1 MPTIQFKKLNVPNI
15 TDSSHTVLATPRS
28 SQELEFSVRPF
39 TRTCQCFYCYFTRTH
54 SALLCPS
61 SHPNIIHTPFLHLVL
76 LPQHGAFD
84 TYFYYYVTFPHIKI
98 TQGISLF
105 ACYYLLSIMHHT
117 AKQIFTQ
124 AFLCTKV
131 RRPLRVEKQGSS
143 KMLTFGKVE

>member
-1 MPTIQFKKLNVPNI
+1 MFLLLL
-15 TDSSHTVLATPRS
+15 HTHTQRPALPRLS
-28 SQELEFSVRPF
+28 PQ
-39 TRTCQCFYCYFTRTH
+39 H
-54 SALLCPS
+54 
-61 SHPNIIHTPFLHLVL
+61 HTPFLHLVL

-117 AKQIFTQ
+117 AKQILTQ